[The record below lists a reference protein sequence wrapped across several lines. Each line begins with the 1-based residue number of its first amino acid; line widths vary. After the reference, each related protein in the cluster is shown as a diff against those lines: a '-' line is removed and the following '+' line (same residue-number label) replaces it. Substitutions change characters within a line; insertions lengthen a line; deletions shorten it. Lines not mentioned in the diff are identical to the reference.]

1 MMKIVKD
8 TIALQSLKDMAHG
21 SFGTL
26 VKAVVDTKRGVMA
39 IGGDMHADEEQLL
52 LSDGSEQDWLWGINI
67 YPDSEG
73 PDRIEF
79 DSMINIRPSQKNFS
93 RSVENPDIQKQIL
106 AIVNAMITP

>member
-1 MMKIVKD
+1 MKIIKD
-8 TIALQSLKDMAHG
+8 TIALQTLKEMAHG

-26 VKAVVDTKRGVMA
+26 VKGVVDIKRRVMA

-52 LSDGSEQDWLWGINI
+52 LSDGSEQEWLWGINI

-73 PDRIEF
+73 SDRVEF

-93 RSVENPDIQKQIL
+93 RGVENPEIQKQIRT
-106 AIVNAMITP
+106 IVNAMISA